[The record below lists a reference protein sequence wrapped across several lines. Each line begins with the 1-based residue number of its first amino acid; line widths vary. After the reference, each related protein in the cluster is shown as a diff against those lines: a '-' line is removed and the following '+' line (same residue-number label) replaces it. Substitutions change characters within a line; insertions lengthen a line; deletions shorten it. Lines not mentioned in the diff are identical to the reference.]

1 MMLIATHQTRP
12 VMSFP
17 LLPQPSVKT
26 ADHCAIRE
34 VFLSSECSEQVCERF
49 DELITHTVRIA
60 KGAELYHAGVNAR
73 YLYFVRSGSF
83 KTVLVGEQGFSL
95 VTGFPMSAEP
105 IGLEAI
111 TGEPHV
117 CSAVALED
125 SEVYMISYQRLEQLA
140 REVPSLRLSLS
151 RMLSR
156 EITQGQSRLYTLWHY
171 NAEERLAIFMLGLSK
186 RFAQRGYSAHRF
198 LLRMSREDIALSIGV
213 RSETICRA
221 IARLREMSLMAVEGR
236 SVEIMDLPLLKALCQ
251 RGQTPES

>member
-1 MMLIATHQTRP
+1 
-12 VMSFP
+12 
-17 LLPQPSVKT
+17 
-26 ADHCAIRE
+26 
-34 VFLSSECSEQVCERF
+34 
-49 DELITHTVRIA
+49 
-60 KGAELYHAGVNAR
+60 
-73 YLYFVRSGSF
+73 
-83 KTVLVGEQGFSL
+83 
-95 VTGFPMSAEP
+95 
-105 IGLEAI
+105 
-111 TGEPHV
+111 
-117 CSAVALED
+117 
-125 SEVYMISYQRLEQLA
+125 MIPYQRLEQLA
-140 REVPSLRLSLS
+140 REVPSLRLSLN